1 MSQITSSETSL
12 HNTPTSSES
21 APELV
26 SRIKDLPQ
34 AQNAITRKSVEN
46 TLLENQNIPIH
57 IIIYNNDETC
67 SDDEYHELYKKEA
80 RTIVEEHLRK
90 QINSNDKV
98 NQYLND
104 SISWDEPNR
113 HLVKEKLSQEK
124 EARLRKGPLM
134 RNRRENRN
142 TRKARIYRFTQHSY
156 QRSRKAT
163 ISKILDGTF
172 SLDNESEITPRIE
185 NIEEM
190 YVNRLEEGNQTYDSP
205 LIHTRRKQSNL
216 YGKIKEDEV
225 VKCINEI
232 KRDTASESDN
242 RSFKE
247 LKQMNTGWLLR
258 DWLWNDRGLAPGD
271 KIRNMQVLSNTTPNQ
286 IDKMRRRC
294 RQCHEELEDDQHILN
309 KCKLNE
315 GLMTMR
321 HDHLV
326 KKIGKA
332 LRRSNSNRKIWIE
345 LGWRNGREIVRPDLT
360 MMDENQHC
368 MVIEVTCPYEISNEY
383 LHSSE
388 KTKRGSSIKGWSNT
402 SWTKLNARQGK
413 YYQS

>member
-26 SRIKDLPQ
+26 RWIKDLLH
-34 AQNAITRKSVEN
+34 ARNAITRKSVDN
-46 TLLENQNIPIH
+46 NLLENQNIPIH
-57 IIIYNNDETC
+57 IIIDNNDETC

-80 RTIVEEHLRK
+80 RTIVEKHLRK
-90 QINSNDKV
+90 QVNSNDKV
-98 NQYLND
+98 NQYLSD
-104 SISWDEPNR
+104 SISWDKPIR

-142 TRKARIYRFTQHSY
+142 TRKARIYRFTQRSY

-172 SLDNESEITPRIE
+172 SLDNESEVTPRIE

-190 YVNRLEEGNQTYDSP
+190 HVNRLEEGNQTYDSP

-232 KRDTASESDN
+232 KRNTASGPHKK
-242 RSFKE
+242 SFKE
-247 LKQMNTGWLLR
+247 LKQMNT
-258 DWLWNDRGLAPGD
+258 D
-271 KIRNMQVLSNTTPNQ
+271 KITLILSKWWGNEIPDSVRECRTTLLPKTNEEREKVGNWRPKT
-286 IDKMRRRC
+286 IGNLFMR
-294 RQCHEELEDDQHILN
+294 LY
-309 KCKLNE
+309 
-315 GLMTMR
+315 
-321 HDHLV
+321 
-326 KKIGKA
+326 A
-332 LRRSNSNRKIWIE
+332 KIW
-345 LGWRNGREIVRPDLT
+345 D
-360 MMDENQHC
+360 
-368 MVIEVTCPYEISNEY
+368 
-383 LHSSE
+383 
-388 KTKRGSSIKGWSNT
+388 KRLQANII
-402 SWTKLNARQGK
+402 LD
-413 YYQS
+413 

>member
-98 NQYLND
+98 NQYLSD

-247 LKQMNTGWLLR
+247 LKQMNTG
-258 DWLWNDRGLAPGD
+258 
-271 KIRNMQVLSNTTPNQ
+271 
-286 IDKMRRRC
+286 
-294 RQCHEELEDDQHILN
+294 
-309 KCKLNE
+309 
-315 GLMTMR
+315 
-321 HDHLV
+321 
-326 KKIGKA
+326 
-332 LRRSNSNRKIWIE
+332 
-345 LGWRNGREIVRPDLT
+345 
-360 MMDENQHC
+360 
-368 MVIEVTCPYEISNEY
+368 
-383 LHSSE
+383 
-388 KTKRGSSIKGWSNT
+388 
-402 SWTKLNARQGK
+402 
-413 YYQS
+413 